1 MTLQKDKVIKWVRFT
16 PPQVLAI
23 GFFLTI
29 IIGAV
34 LLMLP
39 ISTTKPLSWIDALF
53 TAASAT
59 TVTGLAVVDTGT
71 QFTVFGQ
78 TVIMGL
84 IQIGGLGFMTFAVL
98 IVMILGKKIGL
109 KERMLVQEALNQ
121 PTIGGVIG
129 LVKVLF
135 LFSISIELI
144 AALILS
150 IRLVPQY
157 GWSSG
162 LFASLFHAI
171 SAFNNAGFS
180 LWPDNLMSYVGDPTV
195 NLVITFLFIT
205 GGIGFTVLFDVM
217 KNRRFKAFSLHT
229 KLMLT
234 GTLMLNAIAMLTVFT
249 LEYSNPGTLGHLHI
263 VDKLWASYFQA
274 VTPRTA
280 GFNSLDFG
288 SMREGTIVFT
298 LLLMFIGAGSA
309 STASGIKLTTFIVI
323 LTSVIAYLRG
333 KKETVIFRRSIKYP
347 IIIKALA
354 VSVTS
359 LFIVFLGIFTLT
371 ITEQA
376 PFLQIVFETFSAF
389 GTVGLTMGLTPE
401 LTTAGKCIIIVI
413 MFIGR
418 IGPLTFVFSFAKT
431 EQSNIRYPDGE
442 VFTG

>member
-1 MTLQKDKVIKWVRFT
+1 MGLHKETVIKWVRFS

-29 IIGAV
+29 IMGS
-34 LLMLP
+34 LLLKLP
-39 ISTTKPLSWIDALF
+39 ISAAKPLSWIDALF

-71 QFTVFGQ
+71 EFTVFGQ

-84 IQIGGLGFMTFAVL
+84 IQVGGLGFMTFAVL

-109 KERMLVQEALNQ
+109 KERMLVREALNQ

-157 GWSSG
+157 GWASG
-162 LFASLFHAI
+162 LFASVFHAI

-180 LWPDNLMSYVGDPTV
+180 LWPDNLMSYVGDPAV

-205 GGIGFTVLFDVM
+205 GGIGFTVLFDIL

-229 KLMLT
+229 KLMLA
-234 GTLMLNAIAMLTVFT
+234 GTFILNIAATLIIFI
-249 LEYSNPGTLGHLHI
+249 LEYSNPGTLGSLHFP
-263 VDKLWASYFQA
+263 DKLWASYFQA

-280 GFNSLDFG
+280 GFNSVDFG
-288 SMREGTIVFT
+288 SMREGTIVFV

-323 LTSVIAYLRG
+323 LMSVIAYLKG
-333 KKETVIFRRSIKYP
+333 HKETVIFRRTIKYP

-354 VSVTS
+354 VSVIS
-359 LFIVFLGIFTLT
+359 LFIVFIGIFALT

-376 PFLQIVFETFSAF
+376 PFIQVVFETFSAF

-401 LTTAGKCIIIVI
+401 LTTAGKCIIIAI

-431 EQSNIRYPDGE
+431 EKSNIRYPDGE

>member
-1 MTLQKDKVIKWVRFT
+1 MGLHKETVIKWVRFS

-29 IIGAV
+29 IIGS
-34 LLMLP
+34 LLLKLP
-39 ISTTKPLSWIDALF
+39 ISTAKPLSWIDALF

-71 QFTVFGQ
+71 EFTVFGQ

-84 IQIGGLGFMTFAVL
+84 IQVGGLGFMTFAVL

-109 KERMLVQEALNQ
+109 KERMLIREALNQ

-157 GWSSG
+157 GWASG
-162 LFASLFHAI
+162 LFASVFHAI

-180 LWPDNLMSYVGDPTV
+180 LWPDNLMSYVGDPAV
-195 NLVITFLFIT
+195 NLVITILFIT
-205 GGIGFTVLFDVM
+205 GGIGFTVLFDIL

-229 KLMLT
+229 KLMLA
-234 GTLMLNAIAMLTVFT
+234 GTFVLNIAATLIIFI
-249 LEYSNPGTLGHLHI
+249 LEYSNPGTLGSLHLP
-263 VDKLWASYFQA
+263 DKLWASYFQA

-280 GFNSLDFG
+280 GFNSVDFG
-288 SMREGTIVFT
+288 SMREATIVFV

-309 STASGIKLTTFIVI
+309 STASGIKLTTFLVI
-323 LTSVIAYLRG
+323 LMSVIAYLRG
-333 KKETVIFRRSIKYP
+333 HKETVIFRRTIKYP

-354 VSVTS
+354 VSVIS
-359 LFIVFLGIFTLT
+359 LFIVFIGIFALT

-376 PFLQIVFETFSAF
+376 PFIQVVFETFSAF

-401 LTTAGKCIIIVI
+401 LTTAGKCIIIAI

-431 EQSNIRYPDGE
+431 EKSNIRYPDGE

>member
-1 MTLQKDKVIKWVRFT
+1 MGLHKETVIKWVRFS

-29 IIGAV
+29 IIGS
-34 LLMLP
+34 LLLKLP
-39 ISTTKPLSWIDALF
+39 ISTAKPLSWIDALF

-71 QFTVFGQ
+71 EFTVFGQ

-84 IQIGGLGFMTFAVL
+84 IQVGGLGFMTFAVL

-109 KERMLVQEALNQ
+109 KERMLIREALNQ

-157 GWSSG
+157 GWASG
-162 LFASLFHAI
+162 LFASVFHAI

-180 LWPDNLMSYVGDPTV
+180 LWPDNLMSYVGDPAV
-195 NLVITFLFIT
+195 NLVITILFIT
-205 GGIGFTVLFDVM
+205 GGIGFTVLFDIL

-229 KLMLT
+229 KLMLA
-234 GTLMLNAIAMLTVFT
+234 GTFVLNIAATLIIFI
-249 LEYSNPGTLGHLHI
+249 LEYSNPGTLGSLHLP
-263 VDKLWASYFQA
+263 DKLWASYFQA

-280 GFNSLDFG
+280 GFNSVDFG
-288 SMREGTIVFT
+288 SMREGTIVFV

-309 STASGIKLTTFIVI
+309 STASGIKLTTFLVI
-323 LTSVIAYLRG
+323 LMSVIAYLRG
-333 KKETVIFRRSIKYP
+333 HKETVIFRRTIKYP

-354 VSVTS
+354 VSVIS
-359 LFIVFLGIFTLT
+359 LFIVFIGIFALT

-376 PFLQIVFETFSAF
+376 PFIQVVFETFSAF

-401 LTTAGKCIIIVI
+401 LTTAGKCIIIAI

-431 EQSNIRYPDGE
+431 EKSNIRYPDGE

>member
-1 MTLQKDKVIKWVRFT
+1 MGLHKETVIKWVRFS

-29 IIGAV
+29 IIGS
-34 LLMLP
+34 LLLKLP
-39 ISTTKPLSWIDALF
+39 ISAAKPLSWIDALF

-71 QFTVFGQ
+71 EFTVFGQ

-84 IQIGGLGFMTFAVL
+84 IQVGGLGFMTFAVL

-109 KERMLVQEALNQ
+109 KERMLVREALNQ

-157 GWSSG
+157 GWASG
-162 LFASLFHAI
+162 LFASVFHAI

-180 LWPDNLMSYVGDPTV
+180 LWPDNLMSYVGDPAV

-205 GGIGFTVLFDVM
+205 GGIGFTVLFDIL

-229 KLMLT
+229 KLMLA
-234 GTLMLNAIAMLTVFT
+234 GTFILNIAATLIIFI
-249 LEYSNPGTLGHLHI
+249 LEYSNPGTFGSLHFP
-263 VDKLWASYFQA
+263 DKLWASYFQA

-280 GFNSLDFG
+280 GFNSVDFG
-288 SMREGTIVFT
+288 SMREGTIVFV

-323 LTSVIAYLRG
+323 LMSVIAYLKG
-333 KKETVIFRRSIKYP
+333 HKETVIFRRTIKYP

-354 VSVTS
+354 VSVIS
-359 LFIVFLGIFTLT
+359 LFIVFIGIFALT

-376 PFLQIVFETFSAF
+376 PFIQVVFETFSAF

-401 LTTAGKCIIIVI
+401 LTTAGKCIIIAI

-431 EQSNIRYPDGE
+431 EKSNIRYPDGE

>member
-1 MTLQKDKVIKWVRFT
+1 MGLHKETVIKWVRFS

-29 IIGAV
+29 IIGS
-34 LLMLP
+34 LLLKLP
-39 ISTTKPLSWIDALF
+39 ISTAKPLSWIDALF

-71 QFTVFGQ
+71 EFTVFGQ

-84 IQIGGLGFMTFAVL
+84 IQVGGLGFMTFAVL

-109 KERMLVQEALNQ
+109 KERMLVREALNQ

-157 GWSSG
+157 GWASG
-162 LFASLFHAI
+162 LFANVFHAI

-180 LWPDNLMSYVGDPTV
+180 LWPDNLMSYVGDPAV
-195 NLVITFLFIT
+195 NLVITILFIT
-205 GGIGFTVLFDVM
+205 GGIGFTVLFDIL

-229 KLMLT
+229 KLMLA
-234 GTLMLNAIAMLTVFT
+234 GTFVLNIAATLIIFI
-249 LEYSNPGTLGHLHI
+249 LEYSNPGTLGSLHLP
-263 VDKLWASYFQA
+263 DKLWASYFQA

-280 GFNSLDFG
+280 GFNSVDFG
-288 SMREGTIVFT
+288 SMREGTIVFV

-309 STASGIKLTTFIVI
+309 STASGIKLTTFLVI
-323 LTSVIAYLRG
+323 LMSVITYLRG
-333 KKETVIFRRSIKYP
+333 HKETVIFRRTIKYP

-354 VSVTS
+354 VSVIS
-359 LFIVFLGIFTLT
+359 LFIVFIGIFALT

-376 PFLQIVFETFSAF
+376 PFIQVVFETFSAF

-401 LTTAGKCIIIVI
+401 LTTAGKCIIIAI

-431 EQSNIRYPDGE
+431 EKSNIRYPDGE

>member
-1 MTLQKDKVIKWVRFT
+1 MGLHKETVIKWVRFS

-29 IIGAV
+29 IIGS
-34 LLMLP
+34 LLLKLP
-39 ISTTKPLSWIDALF
+39 ISTAKPLSWIDALF

-71 QFTVFGQ
+71 EFTVFGQ

-84 IQIGGLGFMTFAVL
+84 IQVGGLGFMTFAVL

-109 KERMLVQEALNQ
+109 KERMLVREALNQ

-157 GWSSG
+157 GWASG
-162 LFASLFHAI
+162 LFASVFHAI

-180 LWPDNLMSYVGDPTV
+180 LWPDNLMSYVGDPAV

-205 GGIGFTVLFDVM
+205 GGIGFTVLFDIL

-229 KLMLT
+229 KLMLA
-234 GTLMLNAIAMLTVFT
+234 GTFILNIAATLIIFI
-249 LEYSNPGTLGHLHI
+249 LEYSNPGTLGSLHLP
-263 VDKLWASYFQA
+263 DKLWASYFQA

-280 GFNSLDFG
+280 GFNSVDFG
-288 SMREGTIVFT
+288 SMREGTIVFV

-309 STASGIKLTTFIVI
+309 STASGIKLTTFLVI
-323 LTSVIAYLRG
+323 LMSVIAYLRG
-333 KKETVIFRRSIKYP
+333 HKETVIFRRTIKYT

-354 VSVTS
+354 VSVIS
-359 LFIVFLGIFTLT
+359 LFIVFIGIFALT

-376 PFLQIVFETFSAF
+376 PFIQVVFETFSAF

-401 LTTAGKCIIIVI
+401 LTTAGKCIIIAL

-431 EQSNIRYPDGE
+431 EKSNIRYPDGE

>member
-1 MTLQKDKVIKWVRFT
+1 MGLHKETVIKWVRFS

-29 IIGAV
+29 IMGS
-34 LLMLP
+34 LLLKLP
-39 ISTTKPLSWIDALF
+39 ISAAKPLSWIDALF

-71 QFTVFGQ
+71 EFTVFGQ

-84 IQIGGLGFMTFAVL
+84 IQVGGLGFMTFAVL

-109 KERMLVQEALNQ
+109 KERMLVREALNQ

-157 GWSSG
+157 GWASG
-162 LFASLFHAI
+162 LFASVFHAI

-180 LWPDNLMSYVGDPTV
+180 LWPDNLMSYVGDPAV

-205 GGIGFTVLFDVM
+205 GGIGFTVLFDIL

-229 KLMLT
+229 KLMLA
-234 GTLMLNAIAMLTVFT
+234 GTFILNIAATLIIFI
-249 LEYSNPGTLGHLHI
+249 LEYSNPGTLGSLHLP
-263 VDKLWASYFQA
+263 DKLWASYFQA

-280 GFNSLDFG
+280 GFNSVDFG
-288 SMREGTIVFT
+288 SMREGTIVFV

-323 LTSVIAYLRG
+323 LMSVIAYLKG
-333 KKETVIFRRSIKYP
+333 HKETVIFRRTIKYP

-354 VSVTS
+354 VSVIS
-359 LFIVFLGIFTLT
+359 LFIVFIGIFALT

-376 PFLQIVFETFSAF
+376 PFIQVVFETFSAF

-401 LTTAGKCIIIVI
+401 LTTAGKCIIIAI

-431 EQSNIRYPDGE
+431 EKSNIRYPDGE

>member
-1 MTLQKDKVIKWVRFT
+1 MGLHKETVIKWVHFS

-29 IIGAV
+29 IIGS
-34 LLMLP
+34 LLLKLP
-39 ISTTKPLSWIDALF
+39 ISTAKPLSWIDALF

-71 QFTVFGQ
+71 EFTVFGQ

-84 IQIGGLGFMTFAVL
+84 IQVGGLGFMTFAVL

-109 KERMLVQEALNQ
+109 KERMLIREALNQ

-157 GWSSG
+157 GWASG
-162 LFASLFHAI
+162 LFASVFHAI

-180 LWPDNLMSYVGDPTV
+180 LWPDNLMSYVGDPAV
-195 NLVITFLFIT
+195 NLVITILFIT
-205 GGIGFTVLFDVM
+205 GGIGFTVLFDIL

-229 KLMLT
+229 KLMLS
-234 GTLMLNAIAMLTVFT
+234 GTFVLNIAATLIIFI
-249 LEYSNPGTLGHLHI
+249 LEYSNPGTLGSLHLP
-263 VDKLWASYFQA
+263 DKLWASYFQA

-280 GFNSLDFG
+280 GFNSVDFG
-288 SMREGTIVFT
+288 SMREATIVFV

-309 STASGIKLTTFIVI
+309 STASGIKLTTFLVI
-323 LTSVIAYLRG
+323 LMSVIAYLRG
-333 KKETVIFRRSIKYP
+333 HKETVIFRRTIKYP

-354 VSVTS
+354 VSVIS
-359 LFIVFLGIFTLT
+359 LFIVFIGIFALT

-376 PFLQIVFETFSAF
+376 PFIQVVFETFSAF

-401 LTTAGKCIIIVI
+401 LTTAGKCIIIAI

-431 EQSNIRYPDGE
+431 EKSNIRYPDGE

>member
-1 MTLQKDKVIKWVRFT
+1 MGLHKETVIKWVRFS

-29 IIGAV
+29 IIGS
-34 LLMLP
+34 LLLKLP
-39 ISTTKPLSWIDALF
+39 ISTAKPLSWIDALF

-71 QFTVFGQ
+71 EFTVFGQ

-84 IQIGGLGFMTFAVL
+84 IQVGGLGFMTFAVL

-109 KERMLVQEALNQ
+109 KERMLVREALNQ

-157 GWSSG
+157 GWASG
-162 LFASLFHAI
+162 LFASVFHAI

-180 LWPDNLMSYVGDPTV
+180 LWPDNLMSYVGDPAV
-195 NLVITFLFIT
+195 NLVITILFIT
-205 GGIGFTVLFDVM
+205 GGIGFTVLFDIL

-229 KLMLT
+229 KLMLA
-234 GTLMLNAIAMLTVFT
+234 GTFVLNIAATLIIFI
-249 LEYSNPGTLGHLHI
+249 LEYSNPGTLGSLHLP
-263 VDKLWASYFQA
+263 DKLWASYFQA

-280 GFNSLDFG
+280 GFNSVDFG
-288 SMREGTIVFT
+288 SMREGTIVFV

-309 STASGIKLTTFIVI
+309 STASGIKLTTFLVI
-323 LTSVIAYLRG
+323 LMSVIAYLRG
-333 KKETVIFRRSIKYP
+333 HKETVIFRRTIKYP

-354 VSVTS
+354 VSVIS
-359 LFIVFLGIFTLT
+359 LFIVFIGIFALT
-371 ITEQA
+371 ITEEA
-376 PFLQIVFETFSAF
+376 PFIQVVFETFSAF

-401 LTTAGKCIIIVI
+401 LTTAGKCIIIAI

-431 EQSNIRYPDGE
+431 EKSNIRYPDGE

>member
-1 MTLQKDKVIKWVRFT
+1 MRLHKETVIKWVRFS

-29 IIGAV
+29 IIGS
-34 LLMLP
+34 LLLKLP
-39 ISTTKPLSWIDALF
+39 ISTAKPLSWIDALF

-71 QFTVFGQ
+71 EFTVFGQ

-84 IQIGGLGFMTFAVL
+84 IQVGGLGFMTFAVL
-98 IVMILGKKIGL
+98 IVIILGKKIGL
-109 KERMLVQEALNQ
+109 KERMLVREALNQ

-157 GWSSG
+157 GWASG

-205 GGIGFTVLFDVM
+205 GGIGFTVLFDIL

-229 KLMLT
+229 KLMLA
-234 GTLMLNAIAMLTVFT
+234 GTFILNIAATLIIFI
-249 LEYSNPGTLGHLHI
+249 LEYSNPGTLGSLHLP
-263 VDKLWASYFQA
+263 DKLWASYFQA

-280 GFNSLDFG
+280 GFNSVDFG
-288 SMREGTIVFT
+288 SMREGTIVFV

-323 LTSVIAYLRG
+323 LMSAIAYLRG
-333 KKETVIFRRSIKYP
+333 QKETVIFRRTIKYP

-354 VSVTS
+354 VSVIS
-359 LFIVFLGIFTLT
+359 LFIVFIGIFVLT

-376 PFLQIVFETFSAF
+376 PFIQIVFEPFPPS
-389 GTVGLTMGLTPE
+389 E
-401 LTTAGKCIIIVI
+401 
-413 MFIGR
+413 R
-418 IGPLTFVFSFAKT
+418 S
-431 EQSNIRYPDGE
+431 D
-442 VFTG
+442 

>member
-1 MTLQKDKVIKWVRFT
+1 MGLHKETVIKWVRFS

-29 IIGAV
+29 IIGS
-34 LLMLP
+34 LLLKLP
-39 ISTTKPLSWIDALF
+39 ISTAKPLSWIDALF

-71 QFTVFGQ
+71 EFTVFGQ

-84 IQIGGLGFMTFAVL
+84 IQVGGLGFMTFAVL

-109 KERMLVQEALNQ
+109 KERMLVREALNQ

-144 AALILS
+144 SALILS

-157 GWSSG
+157 GWASG
-162 LFASLFHAI
+162 LFASVFHAI

-180 LWPDNLMSYVGDPTV
+180 LWPDNLMSYVGDPAV

-205 GGIGFTVLFDVM
+205 GGIGFTVLFDIL

-229 KLMLT
+229 KLMLA
-234 GTLMLNAIAMLTVFT
+234 GTFILNIAATLIIFI
-249 LEYSNPGTLGHLHI
+249 LEYSNPGTLGSLHLP
-263 VDKLWASYFQA
+263 DKLWASYFQA

-280 GFNSLDFG
+280 GFNSVDFG
-288 SMREGTIVFT
+288 SMREGTIVFV

-309 STASGIKLTTFIVI
+309 STASGIKLTTFLVI
-323 LTSVIAYLRG
+323 LMSVIAYLRG
-333 KKETVIFRRSIKYP
+333 HKETVIFRRTIKYP

-354 VSVTS
+354 VSVIS
-359 LFIVFLGIFTLT
+359 LFIVFIGIFALT

-376 PFLQIVFETFSAF
+376 PFIQVVFETFSAF

-401 LTTAGKCIIIVI
+401 LTTAGKCIIIAL

-431 EQSNIRYPDGE
+431 EKSNIRYPDGE

>member
-1 MTLQKDKVIKWVRFT
+1 MGLHKETVIKWVRFS

-29 IIGAV
+29 IIGS
-34 LLMLP
+34 LLLKLP
-39 ISTTKPLSWIDALF
+39 ISAAKPLSWIDALF

-71 QFTVFGQ
+71 EFTVFGQ

-84 IQIGGLGFMTFAVL
+84 IQVGGLGFMTFAVL

-109 KERMLVQEALNQ
+109 KERMLVREALNQ

-129 LVKVLF
+129 LIKVLF

-157 GWSSG
+157 GWASG
-162 LFASLFHAI
+162 LFASVFHAI

-180 LWPDNLMSYVGDPTV
+180 LWPDNLMSYVGDPAV

-205 GGIGFTVLFDVM
+205 GGIGFTVLFDIL

-229 KLMLT
+229 KLMLA
-234 GTLMLNAIAMLTVFT
+234 GTFILNIAATLIIFI
-249 LEYSNPGTLGHLHI
+249 LEYSNPGTLGSLHLP
-263 VDKLWASYFQA
+263 DKLWASYFQA

-280 GFNSLDFG
+280 GFNSVDFG
-288 SMREGTIVFT
+288 SMREGTIVFV

-323 LTSVIAYLRG
+323 LMSVIAYLKG
-333 KKETVIFRRSIKYP
+333 HKETVIFRRTIKYP

-354 VSVTS
+354 VSVIS
-359 LFIVFLGIFTLT
+359 LFIVFIGIFALT

-376 PFLQIVFETFSAF
+376 PFIQVVFETFSAF

-401 LTTAGKCIIIVI
+401 LTTAGKCIIIAI

-431 EQSNIRYPDGE
+431 EKSNIRYPDGE

>member
-1 MTLQKDKVIKWVRFT
+1 MGLHKETVIKWVRFS

-29 IIGAV
+29 IIGS
-34 LLMLP
+34 LLLKLP
-39 ISTTKPLSWIDALF
+39 ISTAKPLSWIDALF

-71 QFTVFGQ
+71 EFTVFGQ

-84 IQIGGLGFMTFAVL
+84 IQVGGLGFMTFAVL

-109 KERMLVQEALNQ
+109 KERMLVREALNQ

-157 GWSSG
+157 GWASG
-162 LFASLFHAI
+162 LFASVFHAI

-180 LWPDNLMSYVGDPTV
+180 LWPDNLMSYVGDPAV
-195 NLVITFLFIT
+195 NLVITILFIT
-205 GGIGFTVLFDVM
+205 GGIGFTVLFDIL

-229 KLMLT
+229 KLMLA
-234 GTLMLNAIAMLTVFT
+234 GTFVLNIAATLIIFI
-249 LEYSNPGTLGHLHI
+249 LEYSNPGTLGSLHLP
-263 VDKLWASYFQA
+263 DKLWASYFQA

-280 GFNSLDFG
+280 GFNSVDFG
-288 SMREGTIVFT
+288 SMREGTIVFV

-309 STASGIKLTTFIVI
+309 STASGIKLTTFLVI
-323 LTSVIAYLRG
+323 LMSVITYLRG
-333 KKETVIFRRSIKYP
+333 HKETVIFRRTIKYP

-354 VSVTS
+354 VSVIS
-359 LFIVFLGIFTLT
+359 LFIVFIGIFALT

-376 PFLQIVFETFSAF
+376 PFIQVVFETFSAF

-401 LTTAGKCIIIVI
+401 LTTAGKCIIIAI

-431 EQSNIRYPDGE
+431 EKSNIRYPDGE

>member
-1 MTLQKDKVIKWVRFT
+1 MGLHKETVIKWVRFS

-29 IIGAV
+29 IIGS
-34 LLMLP
+34 LLLKLP
-39 ISTTKPLSWIDALF
+39 ISTAKPLSWIDALF

-71 QFTVFGQ
+71 EFTVFGQ

-84 IQIGGLGFMTFAVL
+84 ILGFMTFAVL

-109 KERMLVQEALNQ
+109 KERMLVREALNQ

-157 GWSSG
+157 GWASG
-162 LFASLFHAI
+162 LFASVFHAI

-180 LWPDNLMSYVGDPTV
+180 LWPDNLMSYVGDPAV
-195 NLVITFLFIT
+195 NLVITILFIT
-205 GGIGFTVLFDVM
+205 GGIGFTVLFDIL

-229 KLMLT
+229 KLMLA
-234 GTLMLNAIAMLTVFT
+234 GTFVLNIAATLIIFI
-249 LEYSNPGTLGHLHI
+249 LEYSNPGTLGSLHLP
-263 VDKLWASYFQA
+263 DKLWASYFQA

-280 GFNSLDFG
+280 GFNSVDFG
-288 SMREGTIVFT
+288 SMREGTIVFV

-309 STASGIKLTTFIVI
+309 STASGIKLTTFLVI
-323 LTSVIAYLRG
+323 LMSVIAYLRG
-333 KKETVIFRRSIKYP
+333 HKETVIFRRTIKYP

-354 VSVTS
+354 VSVIS
-359 LFIVFLGIFTLT
+359 LFIVFIGIFALT

-376 PFLQIVFETFSAF
+376 PFIQVVFETFSAF

-401 LTTAGKCIIIVI
+401 LTTAGKCIIIAI

-431 EQSNIRYPDGE
+431 EKSNIRYPDGE

>member
-16 PPQVLAI
+16 PPQVLAL
-23 GFFLTI
+23 GFFLYHYYRFRAVIASDFHNEASDMDRCPFYCGFCYNCNRACSCRYRHTI
-29 IIGAV
+29 YTFRTNGYHGAD
-34 LLMLP
+34 
-39 ISTTKPLSWIDALF
+39 SGRRAWIYDICRF
-53 TAASAT
+53 NRH
-59 TVTGLAVVDTGT
+59 D
-71 QFTVFGQ
+71 
-78 TVIMGL
+78 IRE
-84 IQIGGLGFMTFAVL
+84 
-98 IVMILGKKIGL
+98 KIGL

-180 LWPDNLMSYVGDPTV
+180 LWPDNLMGYVGDPTV
-195 NLVITFLFIT
+195 NLVITFLFMT
-205 GGIGFTVLFDVM
+205 GGMGFTVLFDIM

-234 GTLMLNAIAMLTVFT
+234 GTLILNAIAMVVIFI

-263 VDKLWASYFQA
+263 GDKLWASYFQA

-298 LLLMFIGAGSA
+298 LFLMFIGAGSA

-323 LTSVIAYLRG
+323 LMSVIAYLRG

-359 LFIVFLGIFTLT
+359 LFIVFLGIFALT

-376 PFLQIVFETFSAF
+376 PFIQIVFETFSAF

-401 LTTAGKCIIIVI
+401 LTAAGKCIIIVI

>member
-1 MTLQKDKVIKWVRFT
+1 MGLHKETVIKWVRFS

-29 IIGAV
+29 IIGS
-34 LLMLP
+34 LLLKLP
-39 ISTTKPLSWIDALF
+39 ISTAKPLSWIDALF

-71 QFTVFGQ
+71 EFTVFGQ

-84 IQIGGLGFMTFAVL
+84 IQVGGLGFMTFAVL

-109 KERMLVQEALNQ
+109 KERMLVREALNQ

-157 GWSSG
+157 GWASG
-162 LFASLFHAI
+162 LFASVFHAI

-180 LWPDNLMSYVGDPTV
+180 LWPDNLMSYVGDPAV
-195 NLVITFLFIT
+195 NLVITILFIT
-205 GGIGFTVLFDVM
+205 GGIGFTVLFDIL

-229 KLMLT
+229 KLMLS
-234 GTLMLNAIAMLTVFT
+234 GTFVLNIAATLIIFI
-249 LEYSNPGTLGHLHI
+249 LEYSNPGTLGSLHLP
-263 VDKLWASYFQA
+263 DKLWASYFQA

-280 GFNSLDFG
+280 GFNSVDFG
-288 SMREGTIVFT
+288 SMREATIVFV

-309 STASGIKLTTFIVI
+309 STASGIKLTTFLVI
-323 LTSVIAYLRG
+323 LMSVIAYLRG
-333 KKETVIFRRSIKYP
+333 HKETVIFRRTIKYP

-354 VSVTS
+354 VSVIS
-359 LFIVFLGIFTLT
+359 LFIVFIGIFALT

-376 PFLQIVFETFSAF
+376 PFIQVVFETFSAF

-401 LTTAGKCIIIVI
+401 LTTAGKCIIIAI

-431 EQSNIRYPDGE
+431 EKSNIRYPDGE

>member
-1 MTLQKDKVIKWVRFT
+1 MGLHKETVIKWVRFS

-29 IIGAV
+29 IIGS
-34 LLMLP
+34 LLLKLP
-39 ISTTKPLSWIDALF
+39 ISAAKPLSWIDALF

-71 QFTVFGQ
+71 EFTVFGQ

-84 IQIGGLGFMTFAVL
+84 IQVGGLGFMTFAVL
-98 IVMILGKKIGL
+98 IVIILGKKIGL
-109 KERMLVQEALNQ
+109 KERMLVREALNQ

-157 GWSSG
+157 GWASG
-162 LFASLFHAI
+162 LFASVFHAI

-180 LWPDNLMSYVGDPTV
+180 LWPDNLMSYVGDPAV

-205 GGIGFTVLFDVM
+205 GGIGFTVLFDIL

-229 KLMLT
+229 KLMLA
-234 GTLMLNAIAMLTVFT
+234 GTFILNIAATLIIFI
-249 LEYSNPGTLGHLHI
+249 LEYSNPGTLGSLHLP
-263 VDKLWASYFQA
+263 DKLWASYFQA

-280 GFNSLDFG
+280 GFNSVDFG
-288 SMREGTIVFT
+288 SMREGTIVFV

-323 LTSVIAYLRG
+323 LMSVIAYLKG
-333 KKETVIFRRSIKYP
+333 HKETVIFRRTIKYP

-354 VSVTS
+354 VSVIS
-359 LFIVFLGIFTLT
+359 LFIVFIGIFALT

-376 PFLQIVFETFSAF
+376 PFIQVVFETFSAF

-401 LTTAGKCIIIVI
+401 LTTAGKCIIIAI

-431 EQSNIRYPDGE
+431 EKSNIRYPDGE

>member
-1 MTLQKDKVIKWVRFT
+1 MGLHKETVIKWVRFS

-29 IIGAV
+29 IIGS
-34 LLMLP
+34 LLLKLP
-39 ISTTKPLSWIDALF
+39 ISTAKPLSWIDALF

-71 QFTVFGQ
+71 EFTVFGQ

-84 IQIGGLGFMTFAVL
+84 IQVGGLGFMTFAVL

-109 KERMLVQEALNQ
+109 KERMLIREALNQ

-157 GWSSG
+157 GWASG
-162 LFASLFHAI
+162 LFASVFHAI

-180 LWPDNLMSYVGDPTV
+180 LWPDNLMSYVGDPAV
-195 NLVITFLFIT
+195 NLVITILFIT
-205 GGIGFTVLFDVM
+205 GGIGFTVLFDIL

-229 KLMLT
+229 KLMLS
-234 GTLMLNAIAMLTVFT
+234 GTFVLNIAATLIIFI
-249 LEYSNPGTLGHLHI
+249 LEYSNPGTLGSLHLP
-263 VDKLWASYFQA
+263 DKLWASYFQA

-280 GFNSLDFG
+280 GFNSVDFG
-288 SMREGTIVFT
+288 SMREATIVFV

-309 STASGIKLTTFIVI
+309 STASGIKLTTFLVI
-323 LTSVIAYLRG
+323 LMSVIAYLRG
-333 KKETVIFRRSIKYP
+333 HKETVIFRRTIKYP

-354 VSVTS
+354 VSVIS
-359 LFIVFLGIFTLT
+359 LFIVFIGIFALT

-376 PFLQIVFETFSAF
+376 PFIQVVFETFSAF

-401 LTTAGKCIIIVI
+401 LTTAGKCIIIAI

-431 EQSNIRYPDGE
+431 EKSNIRYPDGE

>member
-1 MTLQKDKVIKWVRFT
+1 
-16 PPQVLAI
+16 
-23 GFFLTI
+23 
-29 IIGAV
+29 
-34 LLMLP
+34 
-39 ISTTKPLSWIDALF
+39 
-53 TAASAT
+53 
-59 TVTGLAVVDTGT
+59 
-71 QFTVFGQ
+71 
-78 TVIMGL
+78 
-84 IQIGGLGFMTFAVL
+84 
-98 IVMILGKKIGL
+98 
-109 KERMLVQEALNQ
+109 MLVREALNQ

-157 GWSSG
+157 GWASG

-205 GGIGFTVLFDVM
+205 GGIGFTVLFDIL

-229 KLMLT
+229 KLMLA
-234 GTLMLNAIAMLTVFT
+234 GTFILNIAATLIIFI
-249 LEYSNPGTLGHLHI
+249 LEYNNPGTLGSLHLP
-263 VDKLWASYFQA
+263 DKLRASYFQA

-280 GFNSLDFG
+280 GFNSVDFG
-288 SMREGTIVFT
+288 SMREGTIVFV

-323 LTSVIAYLRG
+323 LMSVIAYLRG
-333 KKETVIFRRSIKYP
+333 QKETVIFRRTIKYP

-354 VSVTS
+354 VSVIS
-359 LFIVFLGIFTLT
+359 LFIVFIGIFVLT

-376 PFLQIVFETFSAF
+376 PFIQIVFETFSAF

-401 LTTAGKCIIIVI
+401 LTTAGKCIIIAI

-431 EQSNIRYPDGE
+431 EKSNIRYPDGE

>member
-1 MTLQKDKVIKWVRFT
+1 MGLHKETVIKWVRFS

-29 IIGAV
+29 IIGS
-34 LLMLP
+34 LLLKLP
-39 ISTTKPLSWIDALF
+39 ISTAKPLSWIDALF

-71 QFTVFGQ
+71 EFTMFGQ

-84 IQIGGLGFMTFAVL
+84 IQVGGLGFMTFAVL

-109 KERMLVQEALNQ
+109 KERMLVREALNQ

-157 GWSSG
+157 GWASG
-162 LFASLFHAI
+162 LFASVFHAI

-180 LWPDNLMSYVGDPTV
+180 LWPDNLMSYVGDPAV
-195 NLVITFLFIT
+195 NLVITILFIT
-205 GGIGFTVLFDVM
+205 GGIGFTVLFDIL

-229 KLMLT
+229 KLMLA
-234 GTLMLNAIAMLTVFT
+234 GTFVLNIAATLIIFI
-249 LEYSNPGTLGHLHI
+249 LEYSNPGTLGSLHLP
-263 VDKLWASYFQA
+263 DKLWASYFQA

-280 GFNSLDFG
+280 GFNSVDFG
-288 SMREGTIVFT
+288 SMREGTIVFV

-309 STASGIKLTTFIVI
+309 STASGIKLTTFLVI
-323 LTSVIAYLRG
+323 LMSVIAYLRG
-333 KKETVIFRRSIKYP
+333 HKETVIFRRTIKYP

-354 VSVTS
+354 VSVIS
-359 LFIVFLGIFTLT
+359 LFIVFIGIFALT
-371 ITEQA
+371 ITEEA
-376 PFLQIVFETFSAF
+376 PFIQVVFETFSAF

-401 LTTAGKCIIIVI
+401 LTTAGKCIIIAI

-431 EQSNIRYPDGE
+431 EKSNIRYPDGE

>member
-1 MTLQKDKVIKWVRFT
+1 MGLYKETVIKWVRFS

-29 IIGAV
+29 IIGS
-34 LLMLP
+34 LLLKLP
-39 ISTTKPLSWIDALF
+39 ISTAKPLSWIDALF

-71 QFTVFGQ
+71 EFTVFGQ

-84 IQIGGLGFMTFAVL
+84 IQVGGLGFMTFAVL

-109 KERMLVQEALNQ
+109 KERMLIREALNQ

-157 GWSSG
+157 GWASG
-162 LFASLFHAI
+162 LFASVFHAI

-180 LWPDNLMSYVGDPTV
+180 LWPDNLMSYVGDPAV
-195 NLVITFLFIT
+195 NLVITILFIT
-205 GGIGFTVLFDVM
+205 GGIGFTVLFDIL

-229 KLMLT
+229 KLMLS
-234 GTLMLNAIAMLTVFT
+234 GTFVLNIAATLIIFI
-249 LEYSNPGTLGHLHI
+249 LEYSNPGTLGSLHLP
-263 VDKLWASYFQA
+263 DKLWASYFQA

-280 GFNSLDFG
+280 GFNSVDFG
-288 SMREGTIVFT
+288 SMREATIVFV

-309 STASGIKLTTFIVI
+309 STASGIKLTTFLVI
-323 LTSVIAYLRG
+323 LMSVIAYLRG
-333 KKETVIFRRSIKYP
+333 HKETVIFRRTIKYP

-354 VSVTS
+354 VSVIS
-359 LFIVFLGIFTLT
+359 LFIVFIGIFALT

-376 PFLQIVFETFSAF
+376 PFIQVVFETFSAF

-401 LTTAGKCIIIVI
+401 LTTAGKCIIIAI

-431 EQSNIRYPDGE
+431 EKSNIRYPDGE

>member
-1 MTLQKDKVIKWVRFT
+1 MGLHKETVIKWVRFS

-29 IIGAV
+29 IMGS
-34 LLMLP
+34 LLLRLP
-39 ISTTKPLSWIDALF
+39 ISAAKPLSWIDALF

-71 QFTVFGQ
+71 EFTVFGQ

-84 IQIGGLGFMTFAVL
+84 IQVGGLGFMTFAVL

-109 KERMLVQEALNQ
+109 KERMLVREALNQ

-157 GWSSG
+157 GWASG
-162 LFASLFHAI
+162 LFASVFHAI

-180 LWPDNLMSYVGDPTV
+180 LWPDNLMTYVGDPAV

-205 GGIGFTVLFDVM
+205 GGIGFTVLFDIL

-229 KLMLT
+229 KLMLA
-234 GTLMLNAIAMLTVFT
+234 GTFILNIAATLIIFI
-249 LEYSNPGTLGHLHI
+249 LEYSNPGTLGSLHLP
-263 VDKLWASYFQA
+263 DKLWASYFQA

-280 GFNSLDFG
+280 GFNSVDFG
-288 SMREGTIVFT
+288 SMREGTIVFV

-323 LTSVIAYLRG
+323 LMSVIAYLKG
-333 KKETVIFRRSIKYP
+333 HKETVIFRRTIKYP

-354 VSVTS
+354 VSVIS
-359 LFIVFLGIFTLT
+359 LFIVFIGIFALT

-376 PFLQIVFETFSAF
+376 PFIQVVFETFSAF

-401 LTTAGKCIIIVI
+401 LTTAGKCIIIAI

-431 EQSNIRYPDGE
+431 EKSNIRYPDGE

>member
-1 MTLQKDKVIKWVRFT
+1 MGLHKETVIKWVRFS

-29 IIGAV
+29 IMGS
-34 LLMLP
+34 LLLKLP
-39 ISTTKPLSWIDALF
+39 ISAAKPLSWIDALF

-71 QFTVFGQ
+71 EFTVFGQ

-84 IQIGGLGFMTFAVL
+84 IQVGGLGFMTFAVL

-109 KERMLVQEALNQ
+109 KERMLVREALNQ

-157 GWSSG
+157 GWASG
-162 LFASLFHAI
+162 FFASVFHAI

-180 LWPDNLMSYVGDPTV
+180 LWPDNLMSYVGDPAV

-205 GGIGFTVLFDVM
+205 GGIGFTVLFDIL

-229 KLMLT
+229 KLMLA
-234 GTLMLNAIAMLTVFT
+234 GTFILNIAATLIIFI
-249 LEYSNPGTLGHLHI
+249 LEYSNPGTLGSLHLP
-263 VDKLWASYFQA
+263 DKLWASYFQA

-280 GFNSLDFG
+280 GFNSVDFG
-288 SMREGTIVFT
+288 SMREGTIVFV

-323 LTSVIAYLRG
+323 LMSVIAYLKG
-333 KKETVIFRRSIKYP
+333 HKETVIFRRTIKYP

-354 VSVTS
+354 VSVIS
-359 LFIVFLGIFTLT
+359 LFIVFIGIFALT

-376 PFLQIVFETFSAF
+376 PFIQVVFETFSAF

-401 LTTAGKCIIIVI
+401 LTTAGKCIIIAI

-431 EQSNIRYPDGE
+431 EKSNIRYPDGE

>member
-1 MTLQKDKVIKWVRFT
+1 MGLHKETVIKWVRFS

-29 IIGAV
+29 IIGS
-34 LLMLP
+34 LLLKLP
-39 ISTTKPLSWIDALF
+39 ISTAKPLSWIDALF

-71 QFTVFGQ
+71 EFTVFGQ

-84 IQIGGLGFMTFAVL
+84 IQVGGLGFMTFAVL

-109 KERMLVQEALNQ
+109 KERMLVREALNQ

-157 GWSSG
+157 GWASG
-162 LFASLFHAI
+162 LFASVFHAI

-180 LWPDNLMSYVGDPTV
+180 LWPDNLMSYVGDPAV
-195 NLVITFLFIT
+195 NLFITILFIT
-205 GGIGFTVLFDVM
+205 GGIGFTVLFDIL

-229 KLMLT
+229 KLMLA
-234 GTLMLNAIAMLTVFT
+234 GTFVLNIAATLIIFI
-249 LEYSNPGTLGHLHI
+249 LEYSNPGTLGSLHLP
-263 VDKLWASYFQA
+263 DKLWASYFQA

-280 GFNSLDFG
+280 GFNSVDFG
-288 SMREGTIVFT
+288 SMREGTIVFV

-309 STASGIKLTTFIVI
+309 STASGIKLTTFLVI
-323 LTSVIAYLRG
+323 LMSVIAYLRG
-333 KKETVIFRRSIKYP
+333 HKETVIFRRTIKYP

-354 VSVTS
+354 VSVIS
-359 LFIVFLGIFTLT
+359 LFIVFIGIFALT

-376 PFLQIVFETFSAF
+376 PFIQVVFETFSAF

-401 LTTAGKCIIIVI
+401 LTTAGKCIIIAI

-431 EQSNIRYPDGE
+431 EKSNIRYPDGE

>member
-1 MTLQKDKVIKWVRFT
+1 MGSVYTASSACHW
-16 PPQVLAI
+16 
-23 GFFLTI
+23 FFPYHYHR
-29 IIGAV
+29 GC
-34 LLMLP
+34 P
-39 ISTTKPLSWIDALF
+39 IN
-53 TAASAT
+53 ASDFHYEA
-59 TVTGLAVVDTGT
+59 
-71 QFTVFGQ
+71 
-78 TVIMGL
+78 
-84 IQIGGLGFMTFAVL
+84 
-98 IVMILGKKIGL
+98 IVMDRCPFYCGFRYNCYRACCCRYRYSIYGIRANSNYGADSDWRAWIYDICGLDRHDIRKKIGL

-234 GTLMLNAIAMLTVFT
+234 GTLMLNAIAMLTVFI
-249 LEYSNPGTLGHLHI
+249 LEYSNPDTLGHLHI

-359 LFIVFLGIFTLT
+359 LFIVFLGIFALT

-376 PFLQIVFETFSAF
+376 SFLQIVFETFSAF

>member
-1 MTLQKDKVIKWVRFT
+1 MGLHKETVIKWVRFS

-29 IIGAV
+29 IIGS
-34 LLMLP
+34 LLLKLP
-39 ISTTKPLSWIDALF
+39 ISTAKPLSWIDALF

-71 QFTVFGQ
+71 EFTVFGQ

-84 IQIGGLGFMTFAVL
+84 IQVGGLGFMTFAVL

-109 KERMLVQEALNQ
+109 KERMLVREALNQ

-157 GWSSG
+157 GWAFG
-162 LFASLFHAI
+162 LFASVFHAI

-180 LWPDNLMSYVGDPTV
+180 LWPDNLMSYVGDPAV
-195 NLVITFLFIT
+195 NLVITILFIT
-205 GGIGFTVLFDVM
+205 GGIGFTVLFDIL

-229 KLMLT
+229 KLMLA
-234 GTLMLNAIAMLTVFT
+234 GTFVLNIAATLIIFI
-249 LEYSNPGTLGHLHI
+249 LEYSNPGTLGSLHLP
-263 VDKLWASYFQA
+263 DKLWASYFQA

-280 GFNSLDFG
+280 GFNSVDFG
-288 SMREGTIVFT
+288 SMREGTIVLV

-309 STASGIKLTTFIVI
+309 STASGIKLTTFLVI
-323 LTSVIAYLRG
+323 LMSVIAYLRG
-333 KKETVIFRRSIKYP
+333 HKETVIFRRTIKYP

-354 VSVTS
+354 VSVIS
-359 LFIVFLGIFTLT
+359 LFIVFIGIFALT

-376 PFLQIVFETFSAF
+376 PFIQVVFETFSAF

-401 LTTAGKCIIIVI
+401 LTTAGKCIIIAI

-431 EQSNIRYPDGE
+431 EKSNIRYPDGE

>member
-1 MTLQKDKVIKWVRFT
+1 MGLHKETVIKWVRFS

-29 IIGAV
+29 IIGS
-34 LLMLP
+34 LLLKLP
-39 ISTTKPLSWIDALF
+39 ISAAKPLSWIDALF

-71 QFTVFGQ
+71 EFTVFGQ

-84 IQIGGLGFMTFAVL
+84 IQVGGLGFMTFAVL

-109 KERMLVQEALNQ
+109 KERMLVREALNQ

-157 GWSSG
+157 GWASG
-162 LFASLFHAI
+162 LFASVFHAI

-180 LWPDNLMSYVGDPTV
+180 LWPDNLMSYVGDPSV

-205 GGIGFTVLFDVM
+205 GGIGFTVLFDIL

-229 KLMLT
+229 KLMLA
-234 GTLMLNAIAMLTVFT
+234 GTFILNIAATLIIFI
-249 LEYSNPGTLGHLHI
+249 LEYSNPGTLGSLHLP
-263 VDKLWASYFQA
+263 DKLWASYFQA

-280 GFNSLDFG
+280 GFNSADFG
-288 SMREGTIVFT
+288 SMREGTIVFV

-323 LTSVIAYLRG
+323 LMSVIAYLKG
-333 KKETVIFRRSIKYP
+333 HKETVIFRRTIKYP

-354 VSVTS
+354 VSVIS
-359 LFIVFLGIFTLT
+359 LFIVFIGIFALT

-376 PFLQIVFETFSAF
+376 PFIQVVFETFSAF

-401 LTTAGKCIIIVI
+401 LTTAGKCIIIAI

-431 EQSNIRYPDGE
+431 EKSNIRYPDGE

>member
-1 MTLQKDKVIKWVRFT
+1 MGLHKETVIKWVRFS

-29 IIGAV
+29 IIGS
-34 LLMLP
+34 LLLKLP
-39 ISTTKPLSWIDALF
+39 ISTAKPLSWIDALF

-71 QFTVFGQ
+71 EFTVFGQ

-84 IQIGGLGFMTFAVL
+84 IQVGGLGFMTFAVL

-109 KERMLVQEALNQ
+109 KERMLIREALNQ

-157 GWSSG
+157 GWASG
-162 LFASLFHAI
+162 LFASVFHAI

-180 LWPDNLMSYVGDPTV
+180 LWPDNLMSYVGDPAV
-195 NLVITFLFIT
+195 NLVITILFIT
-205 GGIGFTVLFDVM
+205 GGIGFTVLFDIL

-229 KLMLT
+229 KLMLA
-234 GTLMLNAIAMLTVFT
+234 GTFVLNIAATLIIFI
-249 LEYSNPGTLGHLHI
+249 LEYSNPGTLGSLHLP
-263 VDKLWASYFQA
+263 DKLWASYFQA

-280 GFNSLDFG
+280 GFNSVDFG
-288 SMREGTIVFT
+288 SMREGTIVFV

-309 STASGIKLTTFIVI
+309 STASGIKLTTFLVI
-323 LTSVIAYLRG
+323 LMSVIAYLRG
-333 KKETVIFRRSIKYP
+333 HKETVIFRRTIKYP

-354 VSVTS
+354 VSVIS
-359 LFIVFLGIFTLT
+359 LFIVFIGIFALT
-371 ITEQA
+371 ITEEA
-376 PFLQIVFETFSAF
+376 PFIQVVFETFSAF

-401 LTTAGKCIIIVI
+401 LTTAGKCIIIAI

-431 EQSNIRYPDGE
+431 EKSNIRYPDGE